1 MGKKS
6 QKKLKNN
13 KKTKKN
19 MNLLNLVNFE
29 SIFNNLKVNYKKS
42 NKSEKDK
49 IKLEELSTQLLLKMD
64 SIEINGNQDLRIYR
78 KSIINSINTYID
90 NLK

>member
-1 MGKKS
+1 MDLS
-6 QKKLKNN
+6 
-13 KKTKKN
+13 
-19 MNLLNLVNFE
+19 NLCNFE
-29 SIFNNLKVNYKKS
+29 SSFNNLKVNYKKS